1 MIKWLGH
8 STRAVN
14 VEQITPLP
22 RPPGPNSIDSSY
34 AFPPPP
40 PPSWPLVIIPVDLI
54 NSVISLN
61 NDKTTKQ
68 EKTIARKLYLVSS

>member
-22 RPPGPNSIDSSY
+22 RPSGPNPIDSSY
-34 AFPPPP
+34 AFPPT

-54 NSVISLN
+54 NIVISLN

>member
-14 VEQITPLP
+14 VEQITPSP
-22 RPPGPNSIDSSY
+22 VPPALTQSTL
-34 AFPPPP
+34 ATPPPP
-40 PPSWPLVIIPVDLI
+40 PPPLWPLVIIPVDLI
-54 NSVISLN
+54 NIVFFLN

>member
-22 RPPGPNSIDSSY
+22 PALPHSTLATP
-34 AFPPPP
+34 FLPPPH
-40 PPSWPLVIIPVDLI
+40 PPSWPLIIIPVDLVNI
-54 NSVISLN
+54 VISLN